1 MCCAYSHARMA
12 SSTSLCLGFAVPI
25 IFHESPMVA
34 FILCHASYYPLP
46 VYAFIGVAACHP
58 FSLLIHRVVAV
69 WGTVSTWEHSWHSSR
84 LFSGSLA
91 EATGSSFHSI
101 TALVPMRYQL
111 ITFSFYFNLG
121 VILIYSPRSYEAGAF
136 LISALRGL
144 PPALDNDF
152 SMNLPFS
159 LPTSLC
165 LWAINKTCIHR

>member
-1 MCCAYSHARMA
+1 
-12 SSTSLCLGFAVPI
+12 
-25 IFHESPMVA
+25 MVA
-34 FILCHASYYPLP
+34 FILYWASYYPLP
-46 VYAFIGVAACHP
+46 VSAFIGVAACHP
-58 FSLLIHRVVAV
+58 FSLLIHLVVSYLRYRLNMGASLALITFV
-69 WGTVSTWEHSWHSSR
+69 LRLTGRSNWLFLPFHNGTVTYALSTH
-84 LFSGSLA
+84 
-91 EATGSSFHSI
+91 
-101 TALVPMRYQL
+101 
-111 ITFSFYFNLG
+111 TFSFYFNLG